1 MSKISTYEVVPVPK
15 LADKLIGTS
24 VGGEIEDITYNFT
37 LLELLNLFIPNIPAS
52 GLQGVL
58 DNGNSATQDIILDGT
73 IYTTNL
79 EVTDTAVILNSY
91 LNGDTHILGAVY
103 DVHNS
108 KGIAAQV
115 LTSTGNN
122 VEWITLPPIFTPNLQ
137 QVLEVGNTAD
147 IDIILD
153 ANIEALDINVDTA
166 TINNNITID
175 GTITDGDSSVGTL
188 NQVLSST
195 GTKVKWVNLPSYSAT
210 SPLFLDS
217 ITGVFSIQQ
226 SDNTHNGYLSY
237 VDWITFNG
245 KQPAGNYITALT
257 GEATA
262 TGPGSVAITLSN
274 PAVIGKVLSGLTV
287 TGGSIS
293 ATDSILSAFGKV
305 QGQLNALV
313 GGVMFKGV
321 WNAST
326 NNPTLTS
333 SVGTQGWYY
342 IVNVAGNTDLNG
354 ITDWQVGD
362 WAIFNGST
370 WNKIDNTDL
379 VTSVNG
385 QTGAVSLTTDNISE
399 GITNLYYTDTRARN
413 SVSATTPLA
422 YNNISGVFSIQ
433 SANSSQNGY
442 LSSTDW
448 STFNSKQNALSG
460 TGLVKSTT
468 GVISYITD
476 NSSNWDIAYDNSI
489 ISAAVTGTSVKTL
502 TLNQQDGGTITA
514 TWSDANTGLTS
525 VGLSMPSAFSVSN
538 SPLVSNGTIGV
549 TGAGTA
555 SQYIRGDGQLATFPA
570 SGGGGSSV
578 SYYLNGGTSQGTIG
592 GNPYEEMSRTAVVG
606 TNTDFNIN
614 TNGYVANFVTD
625 AGDPALLQI
634 PGGNWN
640 FELFFSASSSGGTP
654 SYYVELYKYD
664 GVVLTL
670 IASNSANPE
679 VITGGTSIDLYVT
692 ALAVPQTTLT
702 ITDRLA
708 VRVYVTHSGRTITLH
723 TQGTHLCQVIT
734 TFSTGISA
742 LNGLTAQVQYFAT
755 GTAGTDFAINSAT
768 ATHTFNL
775 PTASA
780 TNRGALSTTDWT
792 TFNNKAN
799 ALSGTNNT
807 VAKFNSSTTI
817 GDSNIKD
824 NGNAV
829 SISTTAG
836 SFGALQVGN
845 YNGNILMNT
854 ANTSGGL
861 IFQNSS
867 SSNKLWDFSSYN
879 NDINFNESGVPTPVM
894 TLQSGGNIGINTT
907 TPSKRLDIVGTLGAT
922 GIVTL
927 GNLSGS
933 GNRMVIADSSGVLST
948 QVITTGTVTAVT
960 ASSPLASSG
969 GNTPNITI
977 QQSSGSQNGYLS
989 STDWTTFNNKQASGN
1004 YITSLTGEAT
1014 GTGPGATTVTL
1025 NNASVTGK
1033 VLTGINIT
1041 GGTVVDTD
1049 SILTGFGKLQNQVNG
1064 LIGGTIYQGTWN
1076 ANTNTPALTSGVGT
1090 KGYYYIVSVAGTT
1103 NLDGITD
1110 WFVGDWAI
1118 FDGTAWQQV
1127 DNTDAVV
1134 SVNGQTGAVSLTTD
1148 NIPEGTTNLYYLD
1161 SRARAS
1167 LSFTAG
1173 SGAYNSTTGVITIPT
1188 NTSQLTNGANF
1199 ITLASLSGTS
1209 PIVYNNTTGNISIN
1223 QSGTSSSG
1231 YLSSTDWN
1239 TFNGKQ
1245 NTITLTTTGTSG
1257 AATFI
1262 SNTLNIP
1269 NYGSALS
1276 GYVPYTGATT
1286 NVDLGA
1292 YGLTSTAIT
1301 ANGTLTLLGN
1311 IAASK
1316 TVSSGSPYSFVVTQ
1330 NSTNSSDSGDG
1341 ALYVNHI
1348 LSGTGTGTELVTR
1361 SFIFSSDNQRTGGSV
1376 LSNSRVLYLVSSTQ
1390 SGTTTTN
1397 LDQVYIEGGTMSG
1410 TVTYNRGVLVKT
1422 MQGTNQAAF
1431 VATGL
1436 TSSNRVHLLLGNYT
1450 LPTGAWGI
1458 YSGLSD
1464 ASYLQG
1470 NLLLASATDDGVNKL
1485 QVTGAAKITGQLT
1498 LGSTVT
1504 NGTYTY
1510 TLPSATGT
1518 LALTS
1523 ALIGYLP
1530 LTGGT
1535 LTGSLTVGVTSGLNL
1550 ILDKSTGAYLS
1561 FQNGVTIRG
1570 SISGNSGADGLNL
1583 NYGASHTTALSIS
1596 STGTANFSNSLRI
1609 QGSTVPVSGSGT
1621 ELSWDGTNGYLL
1633 AFNRTTSSYLPLS
1646 VQGSSLS
1653 FTGAATFSS
1662 TIASGA
1668 ITSSGNISALGGAS
1682 GGFLSS
1688 TYSAGYNRIW
1698 AFGNATP
1705 YGLGYYQGGVDYI
1718 GFHFGSTASPIFNF
1732 YQNGTSSFSGTIT
1745 APTFSGALNGN
1756 ATTATSATS
1765 AGTATN
1771 LSGAGGSSIQRTSY
1785 GTSYSA
1791 MYQMRETS
1799 GYSGSTDIN
1808 AAPALG
1814 FHWGGVVASSILM
1827 ESSGRISIRNNPG
1840 TAYENFI
1847 ANIVYASASSRAPIF
1862 YDSDDT
1868 SYYVDPNGLS
1878 TLYRLQVI
1886 GNWSGTNPNEGAINI
1901 RGAYPSMTFRSTT
1914 SNNMWLR
1921 HMDGSGTIQHYF
1933 ANGTDSAAWSIKHSM
1948 YTNGDFYSLG
1958 SHTAASFIGPLS
1970 GTASGNVYARTQ
1982 SNWNDSTVINNVVGM
1997 LAWKNYGN
2005 AHVIFD
2011 ASQGTSPSGGGVSQT
2026 NATYAWAASYPT
2038 LMGWNGSNTYGV
2050 RVDSARVAD
2059 TAGTAGNIT
2068 AYSIN
2073 QNLATSSSPTF
2084 SYVYASVFAGTAYDA
2099 LMYSN
2104 NGSSYTQWRI
2114 SGSKGGFGGIS
2125 DGYSNVHGI
2134 MYDSGGSGGVYRE
2147 INGRWYWYYNL
2158 ANVCMGIN
2166 ASSTSSAYGLYVTG
2180 NIYTTGTLTQ
2190 ASDVRKKTD
2199 IVTIDN
2205 ALEKVTQM
2213 RGVYFT
2219 KIGEEEKGRQT
2230 GVIAQEMN
2238 EILPEVVIHA
2248 KDVDEYSVA
2257 YGNAIGVLIEAIK
2270 ELNVKLDEANKQIEN
2285 LKQ

>member
-37 LLELLNLFIPNIPAS
+37 LAELLNLFIPNIPS
-52 GLQGVL
+52 STLQGVL

-73 IYTTNL
+73 VYTTNL
-79 EVTDTAVILNSY
+79 EVTDTATILNSY
-91 LNGDTHILGAVY
+91 LNGDTHILGALY
-103 DVHNS
+103 DVNNL
-108 KGIAAQV
+108 KGIAGDV
-115 LTSTGNN
+115 LSSTGTG

-262 TGPGSVAITLSN
+262 TGPGSVIISLSN
-274 PAVIGKVLSGLTV
+274 PAVIGKVLSGLSI

-448 STFNSKQNALSG
+448 STFNSKQDALSG

-555 SQYIRGDGQLATFPA
+555 SQYIRGDGQLATLPTG
-570 SGGGGSSV
+570 GGGGSSV

-592 GNPYEEMSRTAVVG
+592 GDPYEEMSKTAVVG
-606 TNTDFNIN
+606 TNVDFNIS
-614 TNGYVANFVTD
+614 TDGYVASFLTD

-670 IASNSANPE
+670 IADNSATPE
-679 VITGGTSIDLYVT
+679 GITGGTSIDLYVT
-692 ALAVPQTTLT
+692 ALAVPQTSLT

-708 VRVYVTHSGRTITLH
+708 IRVYVTHSGRTITLH

-845 YNGNILMNT
+845 YNGSILMNT

-861 IFQNSS
+861 IFQNTS

-879 NDINFNESGVPTPVM
+879 NDINFNESGIATPVM
-894 TLQSGGNIGINTT
+894 TLKSGGNIGINTT
-907 TPSKRLDIVGTLGAT
+907 TPSNRLDIIGTLGAT
-922 GIVTL
+922 GVVTL
-927 GNLSGS
+927 GNLAGS

-1049 SILTGFGKLQNQVNG
+1049 SILTGFGKLQNQING

-1076 ANTNTPALTSGVGT
+1076 ANTNTPALTSGVGV

-1148 NIPEGTTNLYYLD
+1148 NIPEGATNLYFLD
-1161 SRARAS
+1161 SRARAA

-1199 ITLASLSGTS
+1199 ITLASLSATS
-1209 PIVYNNTTGNISIN
+1209 PIGYNSSTGAISIT
-1223 QSGTSSSG
+1223 QSGTSSNG

-1239 TFNGKQ
+1239 TFNSKQ
-1245 NTITLTTTGTSG
+1245 STITLTTTGTSG
-1257 AATFI
+1257 VATFS

-1269 NYGSALS
+1269 NYGSALT
-1276 GYVPYTGATT
+1276 GYVPYTGATSAV
-1286 NVDLGA
+1286 NLGSYGITA
-1292 YGLTSTAIT
+1292 ASGVINGNLKIEGDGTANTALMLKNNLGSSYFQNSAGYTAIYASSTTALSFINNIGSANYKSFILESSGLTSNT
-1301 ANGTLTLLGN
+1301 
-1311 IAASK
+1311 
-1316 TVSSGSPYSFVVTQ
+1316 
-1330 NSTNSSDSGDG
+1330 
-1341 ALYVNHI
+1341 
-1348 LSGTGTGTELVTR
+1348 TR
-1361 SFIFSSDNQRTGGSV
+1361 
-1376 LSNSRVLYLVSSTQ
+1376 
-1390 SGTTTTN
+1390 
-1397 LDQVYIEGGTMSG
+1397 
-1410 TVTYNRGVLVKT
+1410 
-1422 MQGTNQAAF
+1422 
-1431 VATGL
+1431 
-1436 TSSNRVHLLLGNYT
+1436 
-1450 LPTGAWGI
+1450 
-1458 YSGLSD
+1458 
-1464 ASYLQG
+1464 
-1470 NLLLASATDDGVNKL
+1470 
-1485 QVTGAAKITGQLT
+1485 
-1498 LGSTVT
+1498 
-1504 NGTYTY
+1504 TY
-1510 TLPSATGT
+1510 TLPDATGT

-1523 ALIGYLP
+1523 NLSSYLP

-1535 LTGSLTVGVTSGLNL
+1535 LTGALGGTSATFVSTSATNNAARYNISIGDNSAVAAGNGGGILFRGVYTGTTLVDAAGISSFKTN
-1550 ILDKSTGAYLS
+1550 STDGDYGYGLS
-1561 FQNGVTIRG
+1561 FITRANGGDLTSRLTI
-1570 SISGNSGADGLNL
+1570 
-1583 NYGASHTTALSIS
+1583 AS
-1596 STGTANFSNSLRI
+1596 
-1609 QGSTVPVSGSGT
+1609 
-1621 ELSWDGTNGYLL
+1621 
-1633 AFNRTTSSYLPLS
+1633 
-1646 VQGSSLS
+1646 
-1653 FTGAATFSS
+1653 TGAATFSS
-1662 TIASGA
+1662 NVILSSTSSILSVGTTSTTYKANFSDGTRTGFLDFYTGGFSIGSVGAYGLQFYTNGTPQLNITSGGNVLIGTTTDAGYKLDVNGTGRFKASDSQLTLAHSGGTYSTVLVTNSIGNFYVQPNGNFNALTIASTGA
-1668 ITSSGNISALGGAS
+1668 ATFSSSVTIADRFYQTTTGNGQRTSWDITSKNSSGTSNNWSLGSNIGADNIFQIYGNGNPFVAINQSGNVGINT
-1682 GGFLSS
+1682 S
-1688 TYSAGYNRIW
+1688 TDAGYK
-1698 AFGNATP
+1698 
-1705 YGLGYYQGGVDYI
+1705 LDV
-1718 GFHFGSTASPIFNF
+1718 
-1732 YQNGTSSFSGTIT
+1732 NGTGRFSSSVT
-1745 APTFSGALNGN
+1745 AGGEFTSTMGN
-1756 ATTATSATS
+1756 NTRIFYS
-1765 AGTATN
+1765 GTATT
-1771 LSGAGGSSIQRTSY
+1771 G
-1785 GTSYSA
+1785 
-1791 MYQMRETS
+1791 YQYIGLKNTS
-1799 GYSGSTDIN
+1799 GYSLIGVEGSSAGSLQTGNSAYSTVVTTVGTTDLSLGANQIERVRIGSAANQWDLMVGATSAYQGSAFRGSITIN
-1808 AAPALG
+1808 GSAA
-1814 FHWGGVVASSILM
+1814 SILTL
-1827 ESSGRISIRNNPG
+1827 GVGG
-1840 TAYENFI
+1840 TNKGYI
-1847 ANIVYASASSRAPIF
+1847 YH
-1862 YDSDDT
+1862 
-1868 SYYVDPNGLS
+1868 
-1878 TLYRLQVI
+1878 
-1886 GNWSGTNPNEGAINI
+1886 SGTQMYIENSVSGGNL
-1901 RGAYPSMTFRSTT
+1901 YVT
-1914 SNNMWLR
+1914 S
-1921 HMDGSGTIQHYF
+1921 G
-1933 ANGTDSAAWSIKHSM
+1933 
-1948 YTNGDFYSLG
+1948 
-1958 SHTAASFIGPLS
+1958 
-1970 GTASGNVYARTQ
+1970 
-1982 SNWNDSTVINNVVGM
+1982 
-1997 LAWKNYGN
+1997 
-2005 AHVIFD
+2005 
-2011 ASQGTSPSGGGVSQT
+2011 SGGGVTLASG
-2026 NATYAWAASYPT
+2026 ATSWTATSDERLKDINSNIDSAVDKLMT
-2038 LMGWNGSNTYGV
+2038 LRTVNFSWKSDSTKKDFLGLIAQDVEKVFPQVIDKSKLPSKPEKEQVDETEYLGV
-2050 RVDSARVAD
+2050 RYTELIPVLVAAIQEQQQQIKD
-2059 TAGTAGNIT
+2059 LQ
-2068 AYSIN
+2068 SQIN
-2073 QNLATSSSPTF
+2073 
-2084 SYVYASVFAGTAYDA
+2084 
-2099 LMYSN
+2099 
-2104 NGSSYTQWRI
+2104 
-2114 SGSKGGFGGIS
+2114 K
-2125 DGYSNVHGI
+2125 
-2134 MYDSGGSGGVYRE
+2134 
-2147 INGRWYWYYNL
+2147 
-2158 ANVCMGIN
+2158 
-2166 ASSTSSAYGLYVTG
+2166 
-2180 NIYTTGTLTQ
+2180 
-2190 ASDVRKKTD
+2190 
-2199 IVTIDN
+2199 
-2205 ALEKVTQM
+2205 
-2213 RGVYFT
+2213 
-2219 KIGEEEKGRQT
+2219 
-2230 GVIAQEMN
+2230 
-2238 EILPEVVIHA
+2238 
-2248 KDVDEYSVA
+2248 
-2257 YGNAIGVLIEAIK
+2257 
-2270 ELNVKLDEANKQIEN
+2270 
-2285 LKQ
+2285 

>member
-1 MSKISTYEVVPVPK
+1 
-15 LADKLIGTS
+15 
-24 VGGEIEDITYNFT
+24 
-37 LLELLNLFIPNIPAS
+37 
-52 GLQGVL
+52 
-58 DNGNSATQDIILDGT
+58 
-73 IYTTNL
+73 
-79 EVTDTAVILNSY
+79 
-91 LNGDTHILGAVY
+91 
-103 DVHNS
+103 
-108 KGIAAQV
+108 
-115 LTSTGNN
+115 
-122 VEWITLPPIFTPNLQ
+122 
-137 QVLEVGNTAD
+137 
-147 IDIILD
+147 
-153 ANIEALDINVDTA
+153 
-166 TINNNITID
+166 
-175 GTITDGDSSVGTL
+175 
-188 NQVLSST
+188 
-195 GTKVKWVNLPSYSAT
+195 
-210 SPLFLDS
+210 
-217 ITGVFSIQQ
+217 
-226 SDNTHNGYLSY
+226 
-237 VDWITFNG
+237 
-245 KQPAGNYITALT
+245 
-257 GEATA
+257 
-262 TGPGSVAITLSN
+262 
-274 PAVIGKVLSGLTV
+274 LSGLSI

-448 STFNSKQNALSG
+448 STFNSKQDALSG

-468 GVISYITD
+468 GVISYIAD

-555 SQYIRGDGQLATFPA
+555 SQYIRGDGQLATLPTG
-570 SGGGGSSV
+570 GGGGSSV

-606 TNTDFNIN
+606 TNVDFNIN
-614 TNGYVANFVTD
+614 TDGYVANFVTD

-670 IASNSANPE
+670 IADNSATPE
-679 VITGGTSIDLYVT
+679 AITGGTSIDLYVT
-692 ALAVPQTTLT
+692 ALAVPQTSLT

-708 VRVYVTHSGRTITLH
+708 VRVYVIHSGRTITLH

-792 TFNNKAN
+792 TFNNKAD

-845 YNGNILMNT
+845 YNGSILMNT

-894 TLQSGGNIGINTT
+894 TLQSGGNIGINTIA
-907 TPSKRLDIVGTLGAT
+907 PSNRLDVVGTLGAT

-927 GNLSGS
+927 DNLAGS
-933 GNRMVIADSSGVLST
+933 GNRMVIANSLGVLST
-948 QVITTGTVTAVT
+948 QTITTGTVTAVT

-977 QQSSGSQNGYLS
+977 QQSSGSQDGYLS

-1161 SRARAS
+1161 SRARAA

-1223 QSGTSSSG
+1223 QSSTSSSG

-1262 SNTLNIP
+1262 ANVLNIP
-1269 NYGSALS
+1269 NYSTDLS
-1276 GYVPYTGATT
+1276 GYLPLTG
-1286 NVDLGA
+1286 
-1292 YGLTSTAIT
+1292 
-1301 ANGTLTLLGN
+1301 
-1311 IAASK
+1311 
-1316 TVSSGSPYSFVVTQ
+1316 
-1330 NSTNSSDSGDG
+1330 G
-1341 ALYVNHI
+1341 ALTGSLSITSAAPTALSVVGIASVSGNLI
-1348 LSGTGTGTELVTR
+1348 LTGTYTDYRQQSYIRFSNTGGGTRWGYIQHDGTNLTFFNDIAGGGFTFNKNVT
-1361 SFIFSSDNQRTGGSV
+1361 FSST
-1376 LSNSRVLYLVSSTQ
+1376 LS
-1390 SGTTTTN
+1390 
-1397 LDQVYIEGGTMSG
+1397 
-1410 TVTYNRGVLVKT
+1410 
-1422 MQGTNQAAF
+1422 
-1431 VATGL
+1431 
-1436 TSSNRVHLLLGNYT
+1436 
-1450 LPTGAWGI
+1450 
-1458 YSGLSD
+1458 
-1464 ASYLQG
+1464 
-1470 NLLLASATDDGVNKL
+1470 
-1485 QVTGAAKITGQLT
+1485 
-1498 LGSTVT
+1498 

-1523 ALIGYLP
+1523 SLSGYLP

-1535 LTGSLTVGVTSGLNL
+1535 LTNTLTT
-1550 ILDKSTGAYLS
+1550 TGATNPLIIKGTNASTEWTEYYYNTSTLAGYIGNGSGILS
-1561 FQNGVTIRG
+1561 GAANSDFIVRSESDFVVATG
-1570 SISGNSGADGLNL
+1570 GNSRRLTI
-1583 NYGASHTTALSIS
+1583 AS
-1596 STGTANFSNSLRI
+1596 
-1609 QGSTVPVSGSGT
+1609 
-1621 ELSWDGTNGYLL
+1621 
-1633 AFNRTTSSYLPLS
+1633 
-1646 VQGSSLS
+1646 
-1653 FTGAATFSS
+1653 TGAATFSS
-1662 TIASGA
+1662 SVTAQTNLGFINTNSSQAGFVADYTGTGALKVSFSTYNDVMNIYNETNGYSIMNFTRSSKNLVINPSGGNVGIGTTSPVSLLTVATGNVTNAGQWSSSAIALYNPTNVGA
-1668 ITSSGNISALGGAS
+1668 YSQISFGYTSSTTNASAYIGYVSTNQASNGFGDLVFGTRAVSTDTQPTERMRITSGGNVGIGTTSPTGKLDV
-1682 GGFLSS
+1682 LS
-1688 TYSAGYNRIW
+1688 TYASDVTAQTVLRDN
-1698 AFGNATP
+1698 T
-1705 YGLGYYQGGVDYI
+1705 GV
-1718 GFHFGSTASPIFNF
+1718 
-1732 YQNGTSSFSGTIT
+1732 
-1745 APTFSGALNGN
+1745 ALNFG
-1756 ATTATSATS
+1756 
-1765 AGTATN
+1765 
-1771 LSGAGGSSIQRTSY
+1771 
-1785 GTSYSA
+1785 
-1791 MYQMRETS
+1791 
-1799 GYSGSTDIN
+1799 
-1808 AAPALG
+1808 
-1814 FHWGGVVASSILM
+1814 
-1827 ESSGRISIRNNPG
+1827 
-1840 TAYENFI
+1840 
-1847 ANIVYASASSRAPIF
+1847 
-1862 YDSDDT
+1862 
-1868 SYYVDPNGLS
+1868 
-1878 TLYRLQVI
+1878 
-1886 GNWSGTNPNEGAINI
+1886 
-1901 RGAYPSMTFRSTT
+1901 
-1914 SNNMWLR
+1914 
-1921 HMDGSGTIQHYF
+1921 
-1933 ANGTDSAAWSIKHSM
+1933 
-1948 YTNGDFYSLG
+1948 
-1958 SHTAASFIGPLS
+1958 
-1970 GTASGNVYARTQ
+1970 GTASGFKFIQAQDAGGASTFYNLLLNPRGGNVLIGTTTDNSFRLQ
-1982 SNWNDSTVINNVVGM
+1982 V
-1997 LAWKNYGN
+1997 LA
-2005 AHVIFD
+2005 
-2011 ASQGTSPSGGGVSQT
+2011 SGAPMMS
-2026 NATYAWAASYPT
+2026 
-2038 LMGWNGSNTYGV
+2038 
-2050 RVDSARVAD
+2050 
-2059 TAGTAGNIT
+2059 
-2068 AYSIN
+2068 
-2073 QNLATSSSPTF
+2073 LATSSATGGYLEVRYNTSSVNGYLGAGNQLVTGGAVADMALTSNTGSVLF
-2084 SYVYASVFAGTAYDA
+2084 ATGGGTERMRITSGGEVQINGTTSASGASKLTVRYDGTSNYPITVGNENVSGGLIRFAG
-2099 LMYSN
+2099 
-2104 NGSSYTQWRI
+2104 NGSGVL
-2114 SGSKGGFGGIS
+2114 GSITHNGT
-2125 DGYSNVHGI
+2125 NVA
-2134 MYDSGGSGGVYRE
+2134 
-2147 INGRWYWYYNL
+2147 YN
-2158 ANVCMGIN
+2158 
-2166 ASSTSSAYGLYVTG
+2166 TSSDYRLKEDFKEFNGLELISKIKTYDYAWKSNKSRMYG
-2180 NIYTTGTLTQ
+2180 
-2190 ASDVRKKTD
+2190 
-2199 IVTIDN
+2199 
-2205 ALEKVTQM
+2205 
-2213 RGVYFT
+2213 F
-2219 KIGEEEKGRQT
+2219 
-2230 GVIAQEMN
+2230 IAHELQD
-2238 EILPEVVIHA
+2238 ILPYTVNGK
-2248 KDVDEYSVA
+2248 KDEVDED
-2257 YGNAIGVLIEAIK
+2257 GNAIYQGVDYSKIVPILIKAIQEQMGIINELK
-2270 ELNVKLDEANKQIEN
+2270 EKMITLESK
-2285 LKQ
+2285 

>member
-37 LLELLNLFIPNIPAS
+37 LLELLNLFIPNIPS
-52 GLQGVL
+52 STLQGVL

-115 LTSTGNN
+115 LTSTGDN

-606 TNTDFNIN
+606 TNVDFNISAD
-614 TNGYVANFVTD
+614 GYIANFVTD

-670 IASNSANPE
+670 IADNSATPE
-679 VITGGTSIDLYVT
+679 GITGGTSIDLYVT

-708 VRVYVTHSGRTITLH
+708 IRVYVAHSGRTITLH

-792 TFNNKAN
+792 TFNNKAD

-845 YNGNILMNT
+845 YNGSILMNT
-854 ANTSGGL
+854 SNTNGGL
-861 IFQNSS
+861 IFQNTS

-879 NDINFNESGVPTPVM
+879 NDIHFNESNIGYPVM
-894 TLQSGGNIGINTT
+894 TLKSGGNVGIKQINPSYQLDVDGTFRNTG
-907 TPSKRLDIVGTLGAT
+907 V
-922 GIVTL
+922 VTL
-927 GNLSGS
+927 GNLAGS

-1076 ANTNTPALTSGVGT
+1076 ANTNTPALTSGVGV

-1148 NIPEGTTNLYYLD
+1148 NIPEGTTNLYFLN
-1161 SRARAS
+1161 SRARAA
-1167 LSFTAG
+1167 LSFVAG

-1199 ITLASLSGTS
+1199 ITLASLNGTS

-1223 QSGTSSSG
+1223 QSGTASNG

-1245 NTITLTTTGTSG
+1245 GTITLTTTGTSG

-1262 SNTLNIP
+1262 ANVLNIP
-1269 NYGSALS
+1269 NYSTDLS
-1276 GYVPYTGATT
+1276 GYLPLTG
-1286 NVDLGA
+1286 
-1292 YGLTSTAIT
+1292 
-1301 ANGTLTLLGN
+1301 
-1311 IAASK
+1311 
-1316 TVSSGSPYSFVVTQ
+1316 
-1330 NSTNSSDSGDG
+1330 G
-1341 ALYVNHI
+1341 ALTGSLSITSAAPTALSVVGIASVSGNLI
-1348 LSGTGTGTELVTR
+1348 LTGTYTDYRQQSYIRFSNTGGGTRWGYIQHDGTNLTFFNDIAGGGFTFNKNVT
-1361 SFIFSSDNQRTGGSV
+1361 FSST
-1376 LSNSRVLYLVSSTQ
+1376 LS
-1390 SGTTTTN
+1390 
-1397 LDQVYIEGGTMSG
+1397 
-1410 TVTYNRGVLVKT
+1410 
-1422 MQGTNQAAF
+1422 
-1431 VATGL
+1431 
-1436 TSSNRVHLLLGNYT
+1436 
-1450 LPTGAWGI
+1450 
-1458 YSGLSD
+1458 
-1464 ASYLQG
+1464 
-1470 NLLLASATDDGVNKL
+1470 
-1485 QVTGAAKITGQLT
+1485 
-1498 LGSTVT
+1498 

-1523 ALIGYLP
+1523 ALSGYLP

-1535 LTGSLTVGVTSGLNL
+1535 LTGALGGTSASFSSSVNATTDGTTAFVANTSSTVFNGGYSVKLNGVEKARYGFNTDLGAYLYSPTFAGYTITSDLKDWFK
-1550 ILDKSTGAYLS
+1550 IASTGAATFSSSL
-1561 FQNGVTIRG
+1561 
-1570 SISGNSGADGLNL
+1570 
-1583 NYGASHTTALSIS
+1583 ALGQAI
-1596 STGTANFSNSLRI
+1596 
-1609 QGSTVPVSGSGT
+1609 STVS
-1621 ELSWDGTNGYLL
+1621 TNGILYHSTNNNL
-1633 AFNRTTSSYLPLS
+1633 Y
-1646 VQGSSLS
+1646 VQGGSEGLALYSDGGRNNASIVMDVATKALYLNTNS
-1653 FTGAATFSS
+1653 ATRLTLASTGAATFSS
-1662 TIASGA
+1662 TVTSQANGSTFGTAGATGRALIVQAGSTGGA
-1668 ITSSGNISALGGAS
+1668 IRFQNAAGGDGTLVINGTSTSVDYN
-1682 GGFLSS
+1682 FN
-1688 TYSAGYNRIW
+1688 TYSVGDALVIKNN
-1698 AFGNATP
+1698 GNV
-1705 YGLGYYQGGVDYI
+1705 GI
-1718 GFHFGSTASPIFNF
+1718 GTASPSEKLHLYSASAVEIRFENSTMSSYLRNQSDNFNF
-1732 YQNGTSSFSGTIT
+1732 YINGAERMRITSGGNVGIGTTSPLQTLTLAGTQMMYNTGGDGVANTVIGSITSQVRNYGTGIATSSFASIQFATDPTTWYKGDIRFLTNGSDGTSTGGTERMRIKANGGITMNNEVFNTNTSGTT
-1745 APTFSGALNGN
+1745 
-1756 ATTATSATS
+1756 
-1765 AGTATN
+1765 
-1771 LSGAGGSSIQRTSY
+1771 RT
-1785 GTSYSA
+1785 
-1791 MYQMRETS
+1791 
-1799 GYSGSTDIN
+1799 
-1808 AAPALG
+1808 L
-1814 FHWGGVVASSILM
+1814 F
-1827 ESSGRISIRNNPG
+1827 
-1840 TAYENFI
+1840 
-1847 ANIVYASASSRAPIF
+1847 
-1862 YDSDDT
+1862 
-1868 SYYVDPNGLS
+1868 
-1878 TLYRLQVI
+1878 I
-1886 GNWSGTNPNEGAINI
+1886 GNS
-1901 RGAYPSMTFRSTT
+1901 
-1914 SNNMWLR
+1914 
-1921 HMDGSGTIQHYF
+1921 
-1933 ANGTDSAAWSIKHSM
+1933 
-1948 YTNGDFYSLG
+1948 DFG
-1958 SHTAASFIGPLS
+1958 I
-1970 GTASGNVYARTQ
+1970 
-1982 SNWNDSTVINNVVGM
+1982 
-1997 LAWKNYGN
+1997 
-2005 AHVIFD
+2005 
-2011 ASQGTSPSGGGVSQT
+2011 GGVSSIR
-2026 NATYAWAASYPT
+2026 ASKKNIENV
-2038 LMGWNGSNTYGV
+2038 LK
-2050 RVDSARVAD
+2050 VDWLYKLNPVTFNYRKKDS
-2059 TAGTAGNIT
+2059 TGN
-2068 AYSIN
+2068 
-2073 QNLATSSSPTF
+2073 
-2084 SYVYASVFAGTAYDA
+2084 
-2099 LMYSN
+2099 
-2104 NGSSYTQWRI
+2104 YTENI
-2114 SGSKGGFGGIS
+2114 YKEV
-2125 DGYSNVHGI
+2125 N
-2134 MYDSGGSGGVYRE
+2134 
-2147 INGRWYWYYNL
+2147 
-2158 ANVCMGIN
+2158 
-2166 ASSTSSAYGLYVTG
+2166 YGLIAEDTEPIAEFLINY
-2180 NIYTTGTLTQ
+2180 NDKKDGT
-2190 ASDVRKKTD
+2190 K
-2199 IVTIDN
+2199 
-2205 ALEKVTQM
+2205 EM
-2213 RGVYFT
+2213 
-2219 KIGEEEKGRQT
+2219 IG
-2230 GVIAQEMN
+2230 I
-2238 EILPEVVIHA
+2238 
-2248 KDVDEYSVA
+2248 EYSRLITPMLK
-2257 YGNAIGVLIEAIK
+2257 AIQELSAKNEALIKRIETL
-2270 ELNVKLDEANKQIEN
+2270 ENK
-2285 LKQ
+2285 